1 MYLGPLSMDYTGAV
15 AKETRYIVSLDR
27 LVKKQHIWGFH
38 QGLMIWRKVVDFLFV
53 FACLL
58 FFVLPE
64 FSVPFSV
71 LIYWFILVP

>member
-38 QGLMIWRKVVDFLFV
+38 QGLMMFRGWAKG
-53 FACLL
+53 CG
-58 FFVLPE
+58 FFVRFRMPTI
-64 FSVPFSV
+64 FCAA
-71 LIYWFILVP
+71 